1 MSTITLWNK
10 GRRPWD
16 LVDADGNARRV
27 EPDEAITMEE
37 AKGLRI
43 LKDYPRDWTE
53 GERRQG
59 RSAAELSRWEQSLKD
74 REKNLDA
81 REKALAD
88 LEKAPA
94 QEPPKKRGRPASN
107 SSEVAEG
114 AE

>member
-81 REKALAD
+81 REKALVD
-88 LEKAPA
+88 LEKATA
-94 QEPPKKRGRPASN
+94 EPPKKRGRPASN
-107 SSEVAEG
+107 SSEVAGG

>member
-1 MSTITLWNK
+1 MTTITLWNK

-16 LVDADGNARRV
+16 LVDADGKARRV

-53 GERRQG
+53 GERRKG

-81 REKALAD
+81 REKAL
-88 LEKAPA
+88 EEREAPA
-94 QEPPKKRGRPASN
+94 PDAPKKRGRPAAN
-107 SSEVAEG
+107 QNEPNEADK
-114 AE
+114 